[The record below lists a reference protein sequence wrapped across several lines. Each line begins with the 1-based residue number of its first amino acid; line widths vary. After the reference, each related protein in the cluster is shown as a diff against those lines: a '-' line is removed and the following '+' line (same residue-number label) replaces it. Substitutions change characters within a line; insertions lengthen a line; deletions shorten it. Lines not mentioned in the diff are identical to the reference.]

1 MTELCHS
8 SPVRRL
14 SHPAVLIAGILL
26 IAMNLRA
33 PFTSIAPLLER
44 LQAALGFNATA
55 AGLLMILPLLAFV
68 VVSPWVPRLARGLG
82 LERSLFLALVAIAAG
97 IALRVQG
104 SMLALYLGIGLIGAG
119 IAVGNVLLPSLVKRS
134 FAQHVAL
141 LTSCYVLTMGI
152 MAAIASA
159 LMVPLAQGSSAG
171 WQYAMLIV
179 VVLPL
184 VTMGVW
190 WPQLSR
196 RSLPAAAKEAEKG
209 AEKDVE
215 KGAARPVRQAA
226 VWHSPLAWQVTLFMG
241 INSLLFYTVNSWLP
255 SMLADNGFSAE
266 KAGSLH
272 GLLQLASAL
281 PGLILVPLMPRLKDQ
296 RLIAFA
302 TPCMSLAGFIGL
314 WLMPEW
320 ALVWVLLLGAGSG
333 ASFILALSFMG
344 LRARDAMQSASLS
357 SMAQTLG
364 YLLAA
369 MGPPLIGALY
379 DMQGNWQLALM
390 VCAVLSVLMAG
401 VGWLAGRDRQ
411 LPEASASE

>member
-14 SHPAVLIAGILL
+14 SHPAVLIAGILM

-68 VVSPWVPRLARGLG
+68 VASPWVPRLARHVG
-82 LERSLFLALVAIAAG
+82 LERSVFLALLAIAAG
-97 IALRVQG
+97 IVLRVQG
-104 SMLALYLGIGLIGAG
+104 NTLALYVGIALIGAG

-134 FAQHVAL
+134 FPRHIAL

-159 LMVPLAQGSSAG
+159 VMVPLAQDSADG
-171 WQYAMLIV
+171 WQFAMLIV
-179 VVLPL
+179 VILPV
-184 VTMGVW
+184 VTMVVW
-190 WPQLSR
+190 WPQLSH
-196 RSLPAAAKEAEKG
+196 RSLPTAAKEAEKV
-209 AEKDVE
+209 AE

-255 SMLADNGFSAE
+255 SMLADNGFSPE

-314 WLMPEW
+314 WLMPGW
-320 ALVWVLLLGAGSG
+320 ALVWVLLLGASSG

-379 DMQGNWQLALM
+379 DRQGDWQLALM
-390 VCAVLSVLMAG
+390 VCASLSVLMAG
-401 VGWLAGRDRQ
+401 IGWLAGRDRQ

>member
-68 VVSPWVPRLARGLG
+68 VVSPWVPRLARRIG
-82 LERSLFLALVAIAAG
+82 LERSLFLALLTIAAG
-97 IALRVQG
+97 IVLRVQG
-104 SMLALYLGIGLIGAG
+104 SLVALYVGIGLIGAG

-134 FAQHVAL
+134 FPRHIAL

-171 WQYAMLIV
+171 WQFAMLV
-179 VVLPL
+179 VVILPV

-190 WPQLSR
+190 WPQLSH
-196 RSLPAAAKEAEKG
+196 RSLPTAAKEAEKG
-209 AEKDVE
+209 AG

-226 VWHSPLAWQVTLFMG
+226 VWRSPLAWQVTLFMG

-255 SMLADNGFSAE
+255 SMLADNGFSPE

-296 RLIAFA
+296 RFIAFA

-314 WLMPEW
+314 WLMPGW

-390 VCAVLSVLMAG
+390 VCASLSVLMAG
-401 VGWLAGRDRQ
+401 IGWLAGRDRQ

>member
-82 LERSLFLALVAIAAG
+82 LERSLFLALVTIAAG
-97 IALRVQG
+97 IVLRVQG

-209 AEKDVE
+209 A
-215 KGAARPVRQAA
+215 ARPVRQAA

-314 WLMPEW
+314 WLMPKW

>member
-14 SHPAVLIAGILL
+14 SHPAVLIAGILM

-68 VVSPWVPRLARGLG
+68 VVSPWVPRLARHVG
-82 LERSLFLALVAIAAG
+82 LERSVFLALLAIAAG
-97 IALRVQG
+97 IVLRVQG
-104 SMLALYLGIGLIGAG
+104 NTLALYVGIALIGAG

-134 FAQHVAL
+134 FPRHIAL

-159 LMVPLAQGSSAG
+159 VMVPLAQDSTDG
-171 WQYAMLIV
+171 WQFAMLIV
-179 VVLPL
+179 VILPL
-184 VTMGVW
+184 MTMVMW
-190 WPQLSR
+190 WPQLSH

-209 AEKDVE
+209 VS
-215 KGAARPVRQAA
+215 RPVRQAA
-226 VWHSPLAWQVTLFMG
+226 VWRSPLAWQVTLFMG

-390 VCAVLSVLMAG
+390 VCAFLSVLMAG

>member
-82 LERSLFLALVAIAAG
+82 LERSLFLALVTIAAG

-196 RSLPAAAKEAEKG
+196 RSLPAAAKEAEKV
-209 AEKDVE
+209 AE

-255 SMLADNGFSAE
+255 SILADNGFSAE

-314 WLMPEW
+314 WLMPKW

>member
-1 MTELCHS
+1 
-8 SPVRRL
+8 
-14 SHPAVLIAGILL
+14 
-26 IAMNLRA
+26 
-33 PFTSIAPLLER
+33 
-44 LQAALGFNATA
+44 
-55 AGLLMILPLLAFV
+55 
-68 VVSPWVPRLARGLG
+68 VPRLARGLG
-82 LERSLFLALVAIAAG
+82 LERSLFLALLTIAAG
-97 IALRVQG
+97 IVLRVQG

-159 LMVPLAQGSSAG
+159 VMVPLAQDSTDG
-171 WQYAMLIV
+171 WQFAMLIV
-179 VVLPL
+179 VILPL
-184 VTMGVW
+184 MTMVMW
-190 WPQLSR
+190 WPQLSH

-209 AEKDVE
+209 VS
-215 KGAARPVRQAA
+215 RPVRQTA
-226 VWHSPLAWQVTLFMG
+226 VWRSPLAWQVTLFMG

-255 SMLADNGFSAE
+255 SMLADNGFSPE

-314 WLMPEW
+314 WLMPGW

-379 DMQGNWQLALM
+379 DRQGDWQLALM
-390 VCAVLSVLMAG
+390 VCASLSVLMAG
-401 VGWLAGRDRQ
+401 IGWLAGRDRQ

>member
-82 LERSLFLALVAIAAG
+82 LERSLFLALLTIAAG
-97 IALRVQG
+97 IVLRVQG

-171 WQYAMLIV
+171 WQYSMLIV

-196 RSLPAAAKEAEKG
+196 RSLPAAAKEAEKV
-209 AEKDVE
+209 AE

-226 VWHSPLAWQVTLFMG
+226 VWRSPLAWQVTLFMG

-314 WLMPEW
+314 WLMPQW

-401 VGWLAGRDRQ
+401 VGWLAGRDRH

>member
-1 MTELCHS
+1 
-8 SPVRRL
+8 
-14 SHPAVLIAGILL
+14 
-26 IAMNLRA
+26 
-33 PFTSIAPLLER
+33 
-44 LQAALGFNATA
+44 
-55 AGLLMILPLLAFV
+55 
-68 VVSPWVPRLARGLG
+68 
-82 LERSLFLALVAIAAG
+82 
-97 IALRVQG
+97 
-104 SMLALYLGIGLIGAG
+104 
-119 IAVGNVLLPSLVKRS
+119 VGNVLLPSLVKRS

-314 WLMPEW
+314 WLMPKW

>member
-82 LERSLFLALVAIAAG
+82 LERSLFLALVVIAAG

-196 RSLPAAAKEAEKG
+196 RSLPAAAKVA
-209 AEKDVE
+209 E

-272 GLLQLASAL
+272 GLLQLASAF

-302 TPCMSLAGFIGL
+302 TPCMSLVGFIGL

>member
-14 SHPAVLIAGILL
+14 SHPAVLIAGILM

-68 VVSPWVPRLARGLG
+68 VVSPWVPRLARHVG
-82 LERSLFLALVAIAAG
+82 LERSVFLALLAIAAG
-97 IALRVQG
+97 IVLRVQG
-104 SMLALYLGIGLIGAG
+104 NTLALYVGIALIGAG

-134 FAQHVAL
+134 FPRHIAL

-159 LMVPLAQGSSAG
+159 VMVPLAQDSTDG
-171 WQYAMLIV
+171 WQFAMLIV
-179 VVLPL
+179 VILPL
-184 VTMGVW
+184 MTMVVW
-190 WPQLSR
+190 WPQLSH
-196 RSLPAAAKEAEKG
+196 RSLPAAAKEAEK
-209 AEKDVE
+209 
-215 KGAARPVRQAA
+215 AASRPVRQAA
-226 VWHSPLAWQVTLFMG
+226 VWRSPLAWQVTLFMG

-255 SMLADNGFSAE
+255 SMLADNGFSPE

-390 VCAVLSVLMAG
+390 VCAFLSVLMAG

>member
-1 MTELCHS
+1 M
-8 SPVRRL
+8 
-14 SHPAVLIAGILL
+14 IAGILL

-82 LERSLFLALVAIAAG
+82 LERSLFLALVTIAAG
-97 IALRVQG
+97 IVLRVQG

-209 AEKDVE
+209 AEK
-215 KGAARPVRQAA
+215 GAARPVRQAA

-255 SMLADNGFSAE
+255 SILADNGFSAE

-314 WLMPEW
+314 WLMPKW

>member
-82 LERSLFLALVAIAAG
+82 LERSLFLALLTIGAG
-97 IALRVQG
+97 IVLRVQG
-104 SMLALYLGIGLIGAG
+104 SMLALYMGIGLIGAG

-196 RSLPAAAKEAEKG
+196 RSLPAAAKEA
-209 AEKDVE
+209 E

-314 WLMPEW
+314 WLMPKW

>member
-1 MTELCHS
+1 M
-8 SPVRRL
+8 
-14 SHPAVLIAGILL
+14 LIAGILM

-68 VVSPWVPRLARGLG
+68 VVSPWVPRLARHVG
-82 LERSLFLALVAIAAG
+82 LERSVFLALLAIAAG
-97 IALRVQG
+97 IVLRVQG
-104 SMLALYLGIGLIGAG
+104 NTLALYVGIALIGAG

-134 FAQHVAL
+134 FPRHIAL

-159 LMVPLAQGSSAG
+159 VMVPLAQDSTDG
-171 WQYAMLIV
+171 WQFAMLIV
-179 VVLPL
+179 VILPL
-184 VTMGVW
+184 MTMVVW
-190 WPQLSR
+190 WPQLSH
-196 RSLPAAAKEAEKG
+196 RSLPAAAKEAEK
-209 AEKDVE
+209 
-215 KGAARPVRQAA
+215 AASRPVRQAA
-226 VWHSPLAWQVTLFMG
+226 VWRSPLAWQVTLFMG

-255 SMLADNGFSAE
+255 SMLADNGFSPE

-390 VCAVLSVLMAG
+390 VCAFLSVLMAG

>member
-82 LERSLFLALVAIAAG
+82 LERSLFLALVTIAAG
-97 IALRVQG
+97 IVLRVQG

-209 AEKDVE
+209 A
-215 KGAARPVRQAA
+215 ARPVRQAA

-281 PGLILVPLMPRLKDQ
+281 PGLILVRLMPRLKDQ

-314 WLMPEW
+314 WLMPKW

>member
-82 LERSLFLALVAIAAG
+82 LERSLFLALLTIAAG
-97 IALRVQG
+97 IVLRVQG

-196 RSLPAAAKEAEKG
+196 RSLPVAKET
-209 AEKDVE
+209 EKDVE

-226 VWHSPLAWQVTLFMG
+226 VWRSPLAWQVTLFMG

-281 PGLILVPLMPRLKDQ
+281 PGLVLVPLMPRLKDQ

-320 ALVWVLLLGAGSG
+320 ALMWVLLLGAGSG

-401 VGWLAGRDRQ
+401 VGWQAGRDRQ
-411 LPEASASE
+411 LPEASVSE

>member
-68 VVSPWVPRLARGLG
+68 VVSPWVPRLARRIG
-82 LERSLFLALVAIAAG
+82 LERSLFLALMTIAAG
-97 IALRVQG
+97 IVLRVQG
-104 SMLALYLGIGLIGAG
+104 STLSLYVGIGLIGAG

-171 WQYAMLIV
+171 WQFAMLIV
-179 VVLPL
+179 VILPV

-190 WPQLSR
+190 WPQLSH
-196 RSLPAAAKEAEKG
+196 RSLPTAANEAEKG
-209 AEKDVE
+209 AE

-255 SMLADNGFSAE
+255 SMLADNGFSPE

-296 RLIAFA
+296 RFIAFA

-314 WLMPEW
+314 WLMPGW

>member
-82 LERSLFLALVAIAAG
+82 LERSLFLALVTIAAG
-97 IALRVQG
+97 IVLRVQG

-196 RSLPAAAKEAEKG
+196 RSLPAAKE

-215 KGAARPVRQAA
+215 KGAARPMRQAA
-226 VWHSPLAWQVTLFMG
+226 VWRSPLAWQVTLFMG

-296 RLIAFA
+296 RLIALA

-390 VCAVLSVLMAG
+390 VCAFLSVLMAG